1 MNFDLI
7 IHGGQVVS
15 TQGISP
21 WDIGVCSGKISALGD
36 LSEAVCAER
45 INAEGNV
52 ILPGLVDP
60 HCHFREPGPEEEE
73 DFSTGTRAAAAGGVT
88 MVLEQPVD
96 TPPTT
101 TVKRFE
107 EKLAGVSQK
116 SYVDFGLWG
125 GVVPD
130 NLDDLEHLAASG
142 ACAFKAFIVSS
153 DPSYPMIDDGVLLMA
168 MERVKATGKL
178 LAIHCENQAIINHYT
193 ERLKKLDSVAPIE
206 HARSRPEVSEL
217 EAIQRV
223 ILFAKETGVRLHV
236 LHLSAGR
243 GVEMV
248 AAAKSQ
254 GVSVSVE
261 TCPHYL
267 VLTEE
272 DLNRYGP
279 YAKCNPPLRD
289 ENNQALLW
297 QEMLAGRIDCLVSDH
312 SPYTSADKARGL
324 DDIRLAP
331 PGIAAVELGLP
342 LMVSEG
348 VNKKKITFSQ
358 LARLMSE
365 NPAKLF
371 GIYPQKGWIGV
382 GADADFAWV
391 DPTAEWV
398 VDARILH
405 TKNKWSPYDGWQ
417 IKGKVTATMVR
428 GKMVYRDGGYF
439 PKGPGYG
446 IFLPGK

>member
-15 TQGISP
+15 TQGIST
-21 WDIGVCSGKISALGD
+21 WDIGVCSGKITALGD
-36 LSEAVCAER
+36 LSGAICAER
-45 INAEGNV
+45 VNAEGQV

-73 DFSTGTRAAAAGGVT
+73 DFSTGTRAAAAGGIT
-88 MVLEQPVD
+88 TVLEQPVD

-101 TVKRFE
+101 TVKRFD
-107 EKLAGVSQK
+107 EKLADVSRK
-116 SYVDFGLWG
+116 SYIDFGLWG
-125 GVVPD
+125 GVVPG
-130 NLDDLEHLAASG
+130 NLDEIENLAASG

-153 DPSYPMIDDGVLLMA
+153 DPLYPMIEDGPLLMA
-168 MERVKATGKL
+168 MQRVASTGKL
-178 LAIHCENQAIINHYT
+178 LAIHCENQAIINHNSD
-193 ERLKKLDSVAPIE
+193 RLMKIDSVPPIV
-206 HARSRPEVSEL
+206 HARSRPEISEL

-223 ILFAKETGVRLHV
+223 ILFAKETGVRLHI

-248 AAAKSQ
+248 ASAKAQ
-254 GVSVSVE
+254 GASVTVE

-289 ENNQALLW
+289 EKNQALLW
-297 QEMLAGRIDCLVSDH
+297 QEIGAGRIDCLVSDH

-324 DDIRLAP
+324 EDIRLSP

-348 VNKKKITFSQ
+348 VNKKKITFPQ

-365 NPAKLF
+365 NPARLF
-371 GIYPQKGWIGV
+371 GLYPQKGCIGI
-382 GADADFAWV
+382 GSDADFVWV
-391 DPTAEWV
+391 DPTAEWM
-398 VDARILH
+398 VDARNLH
-405 TKNKWSPYDGWQ
+405 TKNKWSPFDGWK
-417 IKGKVTATMVR
+417 INGKVTATMVR
-428 GKMVYRDGGYF
+428 GKLVYRDGGSF
-439 PKGPGYG
+439 PAGAGYG
-446 IFLPGK
+446 MFLPGK